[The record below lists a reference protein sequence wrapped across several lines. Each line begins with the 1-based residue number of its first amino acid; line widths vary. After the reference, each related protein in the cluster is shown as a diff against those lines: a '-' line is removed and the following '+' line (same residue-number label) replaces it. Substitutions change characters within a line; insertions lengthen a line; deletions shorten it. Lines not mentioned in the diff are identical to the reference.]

1 MKVSAAFLLFPETI
15 EIDVDSRKKRS
26 VEDSFLT
33 PGLCGGSSS
42 KICRVLEKILL
53 SIVRAIMFSTT
64 QSIAF
69 YCPGLCRGGEV
80 RGGPAGRVPGVPD
93 HGLHA
98 AALRHSCHGRQV
110 RVSGLCLARD
120 QDPITDIMA
129 ALTARK
135 PAPKSQ
141 FIVPSHSLQPP
152 C

>member
-1 MKVSAAFLLFPETI
+1 MRRILVQDLSGTGEDPSVHRKSDHVLHSTI
-15 EIDVDSRKKRS
+15 Y
-26 VEDSFLT
+26 
-33 PGLCGGSSS
+33 SS
-42 KICRVLEKILL
+42 
-53 SIVRAIMFSTT
+53 
-64 QSIAF
+64 Q

-98 AALRHSCHGRQV
+98 AALRHPCHGRQV

-120 QDPITDIMA
+120 EDPITDIMA